1 MYRKQLPETASHL
14 EGLALLCDAIR
25 IARGIRIQKNFC
37 LPSPRHKLAGVMVMI
52 EQLILFFLQD
62 ALFLLG
68 VLSRGSAF
76 PKPLSREEEA
86 QMIERMTRGDSEA
99 REMLIAHNLRL
110 CAHIARKYSV
120 PGCDQDDLISIGT
133 VGLIKGVNTFKPG
146 SGTQLSTYCARCI
159 ENEILMCLRASQKRR
174 GEMSLQ
180 DPIGTDSEGNEIT
193 LIDVLGT
200 DEDEVHGQVERRVS
214 LQTVRRLVTSCL
226 RGRERTVI
234 EMRYGLLD
242 GRAYAQQEVAARLGI
257 SRSYVSRIEKKAMS
271 RLKEAFEK
279 GTV

>member
-1 MYRKQLPETASHL
+1 MMILIVAEK
-14 EGLALLCDAIR
+14 
-25 IARGIRIQKNFC
+25 ARGGKMGGRWEAAYC
-37 LPSPRHKLAGVMVMI
+37 CSMPWHKLAGVMLMI

-86 QMIERMTRGDSEA
+86 RMIKRMAQGDSEA
-99 REMLIAHNLRL
+99 RETLIAHNLRL
-110 CAHIARKYSV
+110 CAHIARKYTV

-133 VGLIKGVNTFKPG
+133 VGLIKGVNTFRPG

-159 ENEILMCLRASQKRR
+159 ENEILMCLRASQKRK

-200 DEDEVHGQVERRVS
+200 DEDEVHDRVERRVS

-257 SRSYVSRIEKKAMS
+257 SRSYVSRIEKKAML

-279 GTV
+279 GTG